1 MYEQVL
7 TEADDIVDDEIAY
20 FNLGQ
25 VAVETG
31 DVDVALKCYREGLRL
46 GTVTRNKWIISYCL
60 MGLGQAYRG
69 TRPERAARLFGASD
83 AMREAVGS
91 VLYAADPSLLDRSV
105 FEVREQLGEEAFAA
119 AWEEGRAMSLEQA
132 TAEAFE

>member
-1 MYEQVL
+1 
-7 TEADDIVDDEIAY
+7 
-20 FNLGQ
+20 
-25 VAVETG
+25 
-31 DVDVALKCYREGLRL
+31 
-46 GTVTRNKWIISYCL
+46 
-60 MGLGQAYRG
+60 
-69 TRPERAARLFGASD
+69 
-83 AMREAVGS
+83 MREAVGS